1 MRCAKT
7 FHAPS
12 LLVFFLCWKKK
23 RKITRPFNIQ
33 CKFLKHVNRY
43 KFWRN
48 LEQTQLDA
56 HDGFMEVFCSGAG
69 SMLLWILFA
78 DPRTCT
84 IGTLVSC
91 LLVDA
96 HCFTF
101 YYYFVV
107 VLVDESF
114 MNVLKNRRIIAGS
127 FRFWRFD
134 STKSSHKEEFFVVNG
149 FKEQLNLLKRSI
161 FIFELFL
168 EKSSSFSYKN
178 AWKLPLHRAK
188 SFFDIA
194 MSSQLK
200 LITLKVSLATVL

>member
-1 MRCAKT
+1 MQIPKT
-7 FHAPS
+7 WQDLQILTKPQEADPAWCPWRLHGS
-12 LLVFFLCWKKK
+12 LLLRCGFDAV
-23 RKITRPFNIQ
+23 
-33 CKFLKHVNRY
+33 VN
-43 KFWRN
+43 
-48 LEQTQLDA
+48 T
-56 HDGFMEVFCSGAG
+56 
-69 SMLLWILFA
+69 FA

-200 LITLKVSLATVL
+200 LITFLKVSLATVL

>member
-1 MRCAKT
+1 MITLTNFGETSIR
-7 FHAPS
+7 PS
-12 LLVFFLCWKKK
+12 LTLMTASWKSFAAV
-23 RKITRPFNIQ
+23 RVR
-33 CKFLKHVNRY
+33 CCCEYV
-43 KFWRN
+43 
-48 LEQTQLDA
+48 
-56 HDGFMEVFCSGAG
+56 
-69 SMLLWILFA
+69 FA

-114 MNVLKNRRIIAGS
+114 MNVLKNRRRIIAGS

-168 EKSSSFSYKN
+168 EKSSSFLYKN

-194 MSSQLK
+194 MSSQVK
-200 LITLKVSLATVL
+200 LITLKVSFATVL